1 MKLQKA
7 AEGFFVN
14 KTFYRCLKMKGE
26 RLEYVVQE
34 YEQQKILSRGGMSA
48 VSYVGVGKSIGVGY
62 VQEERSVSSSLEII
76 ELWRTPQ
83 RNPRQILRIPIHPAS
98 AFLKCWAS
106 IPGIRLHN
114 GITGH
119 GMISRRYRSDAGV
132 FEALNVDGCQGLPL
146 QLRTTGNTLLLSFI
160 FKRHLAEFI

>member
-48 VSYVGVGKSIGVGY
+48 VSYVGVGRSIEVCMCKKSG
-62 VQEERSVSSSLEII
+62 RS
-76 ELWRTPQ
+76 
-83 RNPRQILRIPIHPAS
+83 
-98 AFLKCWAS
+98 
-106 IPGIRLHN
+106 
-114 GITGH
+114 
-119 GMISRRYRSDAGV
+119 
-132 FEALNVDGCQGLPL
+132 
-146 QLRTTGNTLLLSFI
+146 
-160 FKRHLAEFI
+160 LAAWK